1 MAKTNVK
8 VTFLCTVE
16 KVWNVVTDL
25 SHYQWRS
32 DIDSVKVID
41 SRHFLEVTKDG
52 TQTRFTVTDKKEY
65 LIRKNR

>member
-32 DIDSVKVID
+32 DISSVKVID
-41 SRHFLEVTKDG
+41 SRHFWKLQKTEYRTGLRLPTK
-52 TQTRFTVTDKKEY
+52 
-65 LIRKNR
+65 KNI